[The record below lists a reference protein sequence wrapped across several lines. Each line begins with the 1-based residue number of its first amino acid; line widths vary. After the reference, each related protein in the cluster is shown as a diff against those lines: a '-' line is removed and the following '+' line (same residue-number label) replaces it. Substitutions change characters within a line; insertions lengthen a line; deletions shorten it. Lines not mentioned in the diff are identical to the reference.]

1 MKAED
6 KSFYFL
12 ASPSYYDIPFFQ
24 RAYVWNEENWDE
36 LLSNLT
42 SKNQNHFLGSLILK
56 NELVSSG
63 SISRFSVIDGQ
74 QRLTTLSILLR
85 ACFDHIVK
93 YAKEYEYDEEV
104 VNNCKFSMERL
115 LFVAEGGIKRNLEVK
130 IKHSNIDRKSFE
142 SIIHGEFDEN
152 DKWENYLTK
161 YNQDSVSS
169 IIKAYIYFRKELNQ
183 LTQDKIEYVWELLT
197 VDKIKFLVNIDLD
210 SNDNEQ
216 AIFDSVNSA
225 GVRLSSAD
233 TIKNLLYQKYVE
245 LLRVFDSHNVDE
257 KAISL
262 YKETWEDAFLA
273 DEDTNAYWDEQR
285 QSGRMKRSIIE
296 TFLHAF
302 AVVGGFFHPSENN
315 ISDLAQTYRKKIAN
329 MSLEEIGQFLRE
341 MHDYA
346 EVFKEYFTFEN
357 TFLQLDDYINR
368 TLNICNVLD
377 VSTFYPYFLKQLYA
391 YKKGTIFEKELQ
403 HSFFSIEKYILLN
416 AICKGNT
423 KHYNLECLQIVN
435 GRKSPEEV
443 MHSCADITEENF
455 VNGLRYM
462 AQNKLPTLLLFW
474 IELFQ
479 RNRFNVDIKQLKYEY
494 TLEHIMPKKWKKN
507 WSNVPVYDS
516 SGNQIFDEN
525 EIQRIRDCAIC
536 EIGNMTLL
544 NAKLNTAVSNGTFF
558 DKVHGNAGKK
568 GLKDL
573 ADFRLTKDVI
583 AYGSWDERKI
593 YDRSRE
599 LEQMVREIWNIKDL
613 PREIG
618 VNIPT

>member
-12 ASPSYYDIPFFQ
+12 APPSYYDIPFFQ

-93 YAKEYEYDEEV
+93 HAKEYGYDEDV
-104 VNNCKFSMERL
+104 IKNCKYSMEIL

-142 SIIHGEFDEN
+142 SIIHGKFDEN

-183 LTQDKIEYVWELLT
+183 LTQDTIEYVWELLT

-245 LLRVFDSHNVDE
+245 LLRAFDSNNVDE
-257 KAISL
+257 KAIAL
-262 YKETWEDAFLA
+262 YEETWEDAFLA

-329 MSLEEIGQFLRE
+329 MSLEEIGQFLIE
-341 MHDYA
+341 IHDYA

-357 TFLQLDDYINR
+357 TFLYLDDYINR

-391 YKKGTIFEKELQ
+391 YKKGTISEKELQ

-455 VNGLRYM
+455 VNGFRYM

-479 RNRFNVDIKQLKYEY
+479 RNRFNVDVKQLKYEY

-525 EIQRIRDCAIC
+525 EIQRIRDRAIC

-544 NAKLNTAVSNGTFF
+544 NAKLNTAVSNGAFF

-573 ADFRLTKDVI
+573 ADLRLTKDVI
-583 AYGSWDERKI
+583 AYGSWDERNI
-593 YDRSRE
+593 YNRSRE
-599 LEQMVREIWNIKDL
+599 LEQMVRVIWDIKDL
-613 PREIG
+613 PREMG
-618 VNIPT
+618 LKIPT

>member
-42 SKNQNHFLGSLILK
+42 SKNQNNFLGSLILK

-93 YAKEYEYDEEV
+93 HAKEYEYDEEV

>member
-93 YAKEYEYDEEV
+93 HAKEYEYDEGV

>member
-93 YAKEYEYDEEV
+93 HVKEYGYDEDV
-104 VNNCKFSMERL
+104 IKNCKYSMEIL

-142 SIIHGEFDEN
+142 SIIHGDFDEN

-161 YNQDSVSS
+161 SNQDSVSS

-183 LTQDKIEYVWELLT
+183 LTQDTIEYLWELLT

-245 LLRVFDSHNVDE
+245 LLRAFDSNNVDE
-257 KAISL
+257 KAIAL

-329 MSLEEIGQFLRE
+329 MS
-341 MHDYA
+341 
-346 EVFKEYFTFEN
+346 
-357 TFLQLDDYINR
+357 
-368 TLNICNVLD
+368 
-377 VSTFYPYFLKQLYA
+377 
-391 YKKGTIFEKELQ
+391 
-403 HSFFSIEKYILLN
+403 
-416 AICKGNT
+416 
-423 KHYNLECLQIVN
+423 
-435 GRKSPEEV
+435 
-443 MHSCADITEENF
+443 
-455 VNGLRYM
+455 
-462 AQNKLPTLLLFW
+462 
-474 IELFQ
+474 
-479 RNRFNVDIKQLKYEY
+479 
-494 TLEHIMPKKWKKN
+494 
-507 WSNVPVYDS
+507 
-516 SGNQIFDEN
+516 
-525 EIQRIRDCAIC
+525 
-536 EIGNMTLL
+536 
-544 NAKLNTAVSNGTFF
+544 
-558 DKVHGNAGKK
+558 
-568 GLKDL
+568 
-573 ADFRLTKDVI
+573 
-583 AYGSWDERKI
+583 
-593 YDRSRE
+593 
-599 LEQMVREIWNIKDL
+599 
-613 PREIG
+613 
-618 VNIPT
+618 

>member
-1 MKAED
+1 MEGKFMEE
-6 KSFYFL
+6 SFK
-12 ASPSYYDIPFFQ
+12 PSSVSVSQLFGDPKTLYRIPQYQRPYKWINEQVEQLWDDIFE
-24 RAYVWNEENWDE
+24 AYESDIDNY
-36 LLSNLT
+36 
-42 SKNQNHFLGSLILK
+42 FLGSIITVK
-56 NELVSSG
+56 SSDG
-63 SISRFSVIDGQ
+63 SGYIDVVDGQ

-85 ACFDHIVK
+85 ACFDHIGKHV
-93 YAKEYEYDEEV
+93 KEYGYDEDV
-104 VNNCKFSMERL
+104 IKNCKFSMEIL

-142 SIIHGEFDEN
+142 SIIHGDFDEN

-161 YNQDSVSS
+161 SNQDSVSS

-183 LTQDKIEYVWELLT
+183 LTQDTIEYLWELLT

-245 LLRVFDSHNVDE
+245 LLRAFDSNNVDE
-257 KAISL
+257 KAIAL

-285 QSGRMKRSIIE
+285 QSGRMKRSI
-296 TFLHAF
+296 
-302 AVVGGFFHPSENN
+302 
-315 ISDLAQTYRKKIAN
+315 
-329 MSLEEIGQFLRE
+329 SLEEIGQFLIE

-357 TFLQLDDYINR
+357 TFLHLDDYINR

-391 YKKGTIFEKELQ
+391 YKKGTIFEQELQ
-403 HSFFSIEKYILLN
+403 YSFFSVEKYILLN

-435 GRKSPEEV
+435 GKKSPEEV
-443 MHSCADITEENF
+443 MYSCADITEENF
-455 VNGLRYM
+455 VNGFRYM

-479 RNRFNVDIKQLKYEY
+479 RKRLNVDVKQLKYEY

-525 EIQRIRDCAIC
+525 EIQRIRDLAIC

-544 NAKLNTAVSNGTFF
+544 NAKLNTAVSNGAFF
-558 DKVHGNAGKK
+558 DKIHGNAGKK

-573 ADFRLTKDVI
+573 ADLRLTKDVI
-583 AYGSWDERKI
+583 AYGSWDERNI
-593 YDRSRE
+593 YNRSRE
-599 LEQMVREIWNIKDL
+599 LEQMVREIWEIKDL
-613 PREIG
+613 PREMG
-618 VNIPT
+618 LKIPT

>member
-93 YAKEYEYDEEV
+93 HAKEYEYDEEV

-558 DKVHGNAGKK
+558 DRVHGNAGKK

>member
-93 YAKEYEYDEEV
+93 HAKEYEYDEEV

>member
-93 YAKEYEYDEEV
+93 HAKEYEYDEEV

-377 VSTFYPYFLKQLYA
+377 VSRFTL
-391 YKKGTIFEKELQ
+391 IF
-403 HSFFSIEKYILLN
+403 
-416 AICKGNT
+416 
-423 KHYNLECLQIVN
+423 
-435 GRKSPEEV
+435 
-443 MHSCADITEENF
+443 
-455 VNGLRYM
+455 
-462 AQNKLPTLLLFW
+462 
-474 IELFQ
+474 
-479 RNRFNVDIKQLKYEY
+479 
-494 TLEHIMPKKWKKN
+494 
-507 WSNVPVYDS
+507 
-516 SGNQIFDEN
+516 
-525 EIQRIRDCAIC
+525 
-536 EIGNMTLL
+536 
-544 NAKLNTAVSNGTFF
+544 
-558 DKVHGNAGKK
+558 
-568 GLKDL
+568 
-573 ADFRLTKDVI
+573 
-583 AYGSWDERKI
+583 
-593 YDRSRE
+593 
-599 LEQMVREIWNIKDL
+599 
-613 PREIG
+613 
-618 VNIPT
+618 

>member
-93 YAKEYEYDEEV
+93 HAKEYEYDEEV
-104 VNNCKFSMERL
+104 VNNCKFSMENL
-115 LFVAEGGIKRNLEVK
+115 LFVAEGRIKRNLEVK

-302 AVVGGFFHPSENN
+302 AVVGGFFHPSENS
-315 ISDLAQTYRKKIAN
+315 ISDLAQTYRNKIAN
-329 MSLEEIGQFLRE
+329 MSLEEIGQFLIE

-357 TFLQLDDYINR
+357 TFLHLDDYINR

-516 SGNQIFDEN
+516 SGNQILDEN
-525 EIQRIRDCAIC
+525 EIQRIRDRAIC

-573 ADFRLTKDVI
+573 ADLRLTKDVI
-583 AYGSWDERKI
+583 ACGSWDERKI

-618 VNIPT
+618 VKIPT

>member
-12 ASPSYYDIPFFQ
+12 APPSYYDIPFFQ

-93 YAKEYEYDEEV
+93 HAKKYGYDEDIIK
-104 VNNCKFSMERL
+104 NCKYSMEIL
-115 LFVAEGGIKRNLEVK
+115 LFVAEGGIKRNLGVK

-161 YNQDSVSS
+161 DNQDSVSS

-183 LTQDKIEYVWELLT
+183 LTQDTIEYVWELLT

-245 LLRVFDSHNVDE
+245 LLRAFDSNNVDE
-257 KAISL
+257 KAIAL

-329 MSLEEIGQFLRE
+329 MSLEEIGQFLIE

-357 TFLQLDDYINR
+357 TFLHLDDYINR
-368 TLNICNVLD
+368 TLNVCNVLD

-391 YKKGTIFEKELQ
+391 YKKGTIFEQELQ
-403 HSFFSIEKYILLN
+403 YSFFSIEKYILLN

-443 MHSCADITEENF
+443 MYSCADITEENF

-479 RNRFNVDIKQLKYEY
+479 RKRLNVDVKQLKYEY

-525 EIQRIRDCAIC
+525 EIQRIRDRAIC

-544 NAKLNTAVSNGTFF
+544 NAKLNTAVSNGAFF
-558 DKVHGNAGKK
+558 DKIHGNAGKK

-573 ADFRLTKDVI
+573 ADLRLTKDVI
-583 AYGSWDERKI
+583 AYGSWDERNI
-593 YDRSRE
+593 YNRSRE
-599 LEQMVREIWNIKDL
+599 LEQMVREIWEIKDL
-613 PREIG
+613 PREMG
-618 VNIPT
+618 LKIPT